1 MSFGFD
7 YDEMSEN
14 DLRAALADANI
25 EQQIEIWRRLANYE
39 WERRDYGNAS
49 AIYQTVY
56 DLSVSYSDPINAQ
69 KAKFGQGGAFFN
81 NGEFSDAK
89 DSYLVSAD
97 LCSQEGLQSALAESL
112 WAAAD
117 SALSLDDYDEALR
130 LALESERIAE
140 LEEDNVIAGKA
151 AFIAMKALN
160 ITRREEEAL
169 VKRISARDYYRNIGD
184 IEQVSR
190 IDDYAIGVLWDI
202 ARYDEATEI
211 ARDVLLKW
219 MTNGDPE
226 WIAYSNYRVGICLQ
240 KEEKCEESNSY
251 LETAR
256 LKYLEV
262 QKVARVADCEQEISR
277 NLFDLDMHEE
287 AIQKLLSSRSLWDG
301 VGNDWQAIRCDA
313 LRAVSYHMLSR
324 YHEALKL
331 NTRLMGLLEGETD
344 NRSKEME
351 YLIRGRAA
359 DNALALEDFQSV
371 LRILADGP
379 DLGEFA
385 PPTNLLIWRITL
397 QARALYELGR
407 EDEALVA
414 ANNAM
419 ELTDDEL
426 INWNTGFIYEIR
438 SNVLL
443 HKNRKEGEKDL
454 AHAIALHL
462 ANGYNERAIELSSYF
477 IPKIERLPVSA
488 ESEPTTAE
496 SQYIPSQAGDRDASQ
511 LTTAESGESNGE
523 DWQGEAYCVK
533 CKEKRIINGSIRIS
547 DSGRKMAYGICPVCG
562 TKMNRILGKD

>member
-25 EQQIEIWRRLANYE
+25 EQQIEIWRRLANFE

-130 LALESERIAE
+130 LALESEHIAE

-169 VKRISARDYYRNIGD
+169 EKRVCARDYYRNIGD

-202 ARYDEATEI
+202 DRYDEATEI

-219 MTNGDPE
+219 MTNGDP
-226 WIAYSNYRVGICLQ
+226 
-240 KEEKCEESNSY
+240 
-251 LETAR
+251 
-256 LKYLEV
+256 
-262 QKVARVADCEQEISR
+262 
-277 NLFDLDMHEE
+277 
-287 AIQKLLSSRSLWDG
+287 
-301 VGNDWQAIRCDA
+301 
-313 LRAVSYHMLSR
+313 
-324 YHEALKL
+324 
-331 NTRLMGLLEGETD
+331 
-344 NRSKEME
+344 
-351 YLIRGRAA
+351 
-359 DNALALEDFQSV
+359 
-371 LRILADGP
+371 
-379 DLGEFA
+379 
-385 PPTNLLIWRITL
+385 
-397 QARALYELGR
+397 
-407 EDEALVA
+407 
-414 ANNAM
+414 
-419 ELTDDEL
+419 
-426 INWNTGFIYEIR
+426 
-438 SNVLL
+438 
-443 HKNRKEGEKDL
+443 
-454 AHAIALHL
+454 
-462 ANGYNERAIELSSYF
+462 
-477 IPKIERLPVSA
+477 
-488 ESEPTTAE
+488 
-496 SQYIPSQAGDRDASQ
+496 
-511 LTTAESGESNGE
+511 
-523 DWQGEAYCVK
+523 
-533 CKEKRIINGSIRIS
+533 
-547 DSGRKMAYGICPVCG
+547 
-562 TKMNRILGKD
+562 